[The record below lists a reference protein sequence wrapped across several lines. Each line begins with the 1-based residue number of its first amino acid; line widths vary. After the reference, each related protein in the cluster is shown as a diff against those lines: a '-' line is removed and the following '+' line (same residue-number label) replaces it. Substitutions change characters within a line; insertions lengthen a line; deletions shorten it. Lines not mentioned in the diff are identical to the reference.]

1 MRGLS
6 DTDPKVARMQIE
18 LLRQAGASRC
28 MRMGLN
34 LSEEVIRASRQAFIR
49 RYDDEHTAMLEW
61 IRMFYGEELA
71 RGFARATQRS
81 H

>member
-6 DTDPKVARMQIE
+6 DTDPKIERMQIE
-18 LLRQAGASRC
+18 LLRQAGSSRC
-28 MRMGLN
+28 MQMGLT
-34 LSEEVIRASRQAFIR
+34 LSEEVIRTSRRAFIQ
-49 RYDDEHTAMLEW
+49 RYAMLEW